1 MDFLPYNNISI
12 SKPSFIEKDYFTIL
26 SEFKEVVNDIVN
38 GSCMAMAI
46 GEEIIW
52 NEYDNFLSYS
62 EKIHQDIIRKHIAS
76 NLSFLFS
83 EIYNKN
89 KNTQLYFYLYEEN
102 PLLIIAFFNAI
113 ERSFTLKFFK

>member
-26 SEFKEVVNDIVN
+26 SEFKKVVNDIIN

-46 GEEIIW
+46 GEEILW

-62 EKIHQDIIRKHIAS
+62 EKIHQDIIRQHIAS

-89 KNTQLYFYLYEEN
+89 ENTQLYFYLYEEN
-102 PLLIIAFFNAI
+102 PLLIIAFFDAN
-113 ERSFTLKFFK
+113 ECSFTLKFFK